1 MLRVARKSFFNRSL
15 LLSPSEIAVAR
26 VRGWITIPL
35 SAILEGPLIN
45 SSIDCTRSLSMRSIR
60 EISLVFLLALVSTL
74 HSSRTNHSMAQQSVD
89 NMKAYPAPTEGM
101 KRCVIHL
108 ESRENEEDFQ
118 IEIQVGKTVEVD
130 DVNLYV
136 FSGKLEEVS
145 IEGWG
150 FPKYVVESLGNMSS
164 TRAAVDPNRPK
175 VKRFVRLGWNNQ
187 LLRYNSKLPVVVY
200 VPKDAEVRLRIW
212 VAAPTPLTV
221 NEG

>member
-1 MLRVARKSFFNRSL
+1 MLFRS
-15 LLSPSEIAVAR
+15 
-26 VRGWITIPL
+26 
-35 SAILEGPLIN
+35 
-45 SSIDCTRSLSMRSIR
+45 
-60 EISLVFLLALVSTL
+60 
-74 HSSRTNHSMAQQSVD
+74 
-89 NMKAYPAPTEGM
+89 
-101 KRCVIHL
+101 
-108 ESRENEEDFQ
+108 
-118 IEIQVGKTVEVD
+118 EIQVGKTVEVD